1 MAPQNPTDT
10 HTSGPSR
17 DPVSGPKARIRRL
30 WRVRGVRMGI
40 IVLLALIAGGIGG
53 RVFFPTEPPDP
64 SNGRVKLKPGPW
76 GNIEFLPITIA
87 PPRKLLRVQGIEE
100 HGVRWYFTGA
110 TKAAFSGLL
119 DELNVS
125 NDLKKSLTAPAV
137 LSEHPQG
144 VRLEPTC
151 EMVRALGEKP
161 LRRFYEILA
170 NEQENNPDRWEFLT
184 AFTKSVVKYGGSR
197 AAVSVLEDVSIE
209 YGRFTVTYAMSC
221 VLAGIDD
228 PEEKVG
234 LIKALSQQNSM
245 LVRIRV
251 TPETNVEEL
260 AAYWG
265 RGMWTTDV
273 EAIIESVKQRP
284 DGGVINIMEV
294 LPPLPGSLLHSY
306 PTPHNFMTGP
316 EVIKN
321 CSWTAFNFFRDTP
334 RPEFADENVVLTTLA
349 EDYLPVL
356 SDPRYG
362 DIAVFLTPERTMR
375 HVAVYL
381 ADNLYFTKN
390 GNNPWHPWVYS
401 TEEDLMESF
410 SFGLAEGQDLSIY
423 YFRSKAY

>member
-1 MAPQNPTDT
+1 MSIEPTHD
-10 HTSGPSR
+10 SQESSSAYSKVG
-17 DPVSGPKARIRRL
+17 RRWKHL
-30 WRVRGVRMGI
+30 WRMRGFRLGL
-40 IVLLALIAGGIGG
+40 IVLLALVAGGVGG
-53 RVFFPTEPPDP
+53 RILFPTEPPDP

-76 GNIEFLPITIA
+76 GNVEYLPITIA
-87 PPRKLLRVQGIEE
+87 PPRKLLRVQGIED
-100 HGVRWYFTGA
+100 HPLRWYFTGA
-110 TKAAFSGLL
+110 TKAAFIGLL
-119 DELNVS
+119 KEQGVS
-125 NDLKKSLTAPAV
+125 EDLQNSLTAPSV

-144 VRLEPTC
+144 VRLEPSC
-151 EMVRALGEKP
+151 DQIRKLGERP
-161 LRRFYEILA
+161 LKRMFELLA
-170 NEQENNPDRWEFLT
+170 NEPQNNSERWEFLT
-184 AFTKSVVKYGGSR
+184 AFTNNIGKFGGSR

-221 VLAGIDD
+221 VLAGITEQ
-228 PEEKVG
+228 EEKVG

-251 TPETNVEEL
+251 GPTTNVKEL
-260 AAYWG
+260 AEYWG

-294 LPPLPGSLLHSY
+294 LPPFAGSLVHSY

-316 EVIKN
+316 EVIRN
-321 CSWTAFNFFRDTP
+321 CSWTAFNFFRDEP
-334 RPEFADENVVLTTLA
+334 RPEFADEGVVLKTLA

-356 SDPRYG
+356 SDPRFG

-381 ADNLYFTKN
+381 ADNIYFTKN
-390 GNNPWHPWVYS
+390 GDNPWHPWVYS
-401 TEEDLMESF
+401 TEEDLLESF